1 MKDVAR
7 YTSIKDFDIQQ
18 GEGVHVSLW
27 MQGCVHRCGNCHN
40 PDTWDLSDKS
50 GKVFTETEVNK
61 IVDILNCRIKKNLSI
76 LGGEPLIP
84 RNYEMLELLV
94 EKAKKRNPNIKI
106 WLWTGFNFEDVKHIN
121 LMQYIDVLVDGKYIH
136 ELREVTR
143 YKGSSNQRVIDVKK
157 SLDKNKV
164 ILYK

>member
-1 MKDVAR
+1 M
-7 YTSIKDFDIQQ
+7 
-18 GEGVHVSLW
+18 
-27 MQGCVHRCGNCHN
+27 
-40 PDTWDLSDKS
+40 
-50 GKVFTETEVNK
+50 
-61 IVDILNCRIKKNLSI
+61 
-76 LGGEPLIP
+76 
-84 RNYEMLELLV
+84 
-94 EKAKKRNPNIKI
+94 
-106 WLWTGFNFEDVKHIN
+106 WTGFDFEDVKHIN